1 MRDFLE
7 YFLVKSF
14 LSLTKILPNNA
25 TYALCKNVAL
35 LFFKFEKRRR
45 NLTLKNLQLI
55 YPQMSENEVL
65 ALAQKI
71 YENVAIT
78 IAEILL
84 MMTDKLDMDAM
95 VENGEEA
102 IEEVKKYSSSAKNG
116 IIMLTAHFSN
126 WELLAHYVAY
136 KGFPLKVV
144 GRRGNNTY
152 IEERLTTPF
161 REKFGN
167 QNLYKEL
174 AATGMIRALRNKET
188 VGLLIDQKS
197 GGPSSIPVRFFDHP
211 ADTTNSIAILKLKY
225 NPLVLPMFA
234 IRQPN
239 GHYRILTL
247 EPIEYIAQE
256 EENQTERIAKMT
268 QFYND
273 IMEEV
278 IRAYPEQWF
287 WMHNRWR
294 IRP

>member
-95 VENGEEA
+95 RSEEHT
-102 IEEVKKYSSSAKNG
+102 S
-116 IIMLTAHFSN
+116 
-126 WELLAHYVAY
+126 ELQSQ
-136 KGFPLKVV
+136 
-144 GRRGNNTY
+144 R
-152 IEERLTTPF
+152 
-161 REKFGN
+161 
-167 QNLYKEL
+167 
-174 AATGMIRALRNKET
+174 
-188 VGLLIDQKS
+188 
-197 GGPSSIPVRFFDHP
+197 
-211 ADTTNSIAILKLKY
+211 
-225 NPLVLPMFA
+225 
-234 IRQPN
+234 
-239 GHYRILTL
+239 
-247 EPIEYIAQE
+247 
-256 EENQTERIAKMT
+256 
-268 QFYND
+268 
-273 IMEEV
+273 
-278 IRAYPEQWF
+278 
-287 WMHNRWR
+287 
-294 IRP
+294 